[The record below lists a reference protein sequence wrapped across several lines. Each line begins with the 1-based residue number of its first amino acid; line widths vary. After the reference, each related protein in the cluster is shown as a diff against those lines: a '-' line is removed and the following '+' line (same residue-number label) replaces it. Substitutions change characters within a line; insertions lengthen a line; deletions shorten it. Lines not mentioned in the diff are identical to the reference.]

1 MPLPNGLIGVND
13 DYHHRI
19 VFIDP
24 ATKRIV
30 WQYGTGVS
38 GNGPGQLS
46 FPDGFDLLLPGSA
59 TPLHVDFASSAVRS
73 GRP

>member
-1 MPLPNGLIGVND
+1 MGVND

-24 ATKRIV
+24 ATNRIV

-38 GNGPGQLS
+38 GSGPGQLS
-46 FPDGFDLLLPGSA
+46 FPDGFDLLLPGHMI
-59 TPLHVDFASSAVRS
+59 PLHIDFPSAKVS
-73 GRP
+73 AGRP